1 MLCNK
6 RKIQSIL
13 LHIATSLRKLGR
25 RTTARTPYCWLS
37 NGGGGK
43 NRLRKSECVSPLD
56 LPCNFLYHKSDHV
69 RFEER
74 TGDEKALLLHIA
86 IRLRKF
92 GGRTTAQR
100 SRCWLFSE
108 GYRGRRK
115 VGIADGFRLCQFFKT
130 EIRSDPKS
138 LNEDREYCFQKKR
151 NLHPCSVAR
160 RTPTPNASAAEKKRA
175 VGCLARLDRGRK

>member
-1 MLCNK
+1 MA
-6 RKIQSIL
+6 IL
-13 LHIATSLRKLGR
+13 LPIPASTLGLECYVINGRYNQFCCTSQPRSENSDVVQRRER
-25 RTTARTPYCWLS
+25 RTVGSLTEAEARIACGNPS
-37 NGGGGK
+37 
-43 NRLRKSECVSPLD
+43 VSV
-56 LPCNFLYHKSDHV
+56 LYHKSDHV

-160 RTPTPNASAAEKKRA
+160 RTPTPN
-175 VGCLARLDRGRK
+175 VRGRE